1 MKRWTLLLAALLLA
15 AGGAA
20 AKDLRIGVINSDQ
33 ILANYAEY
41 ASSMRILQE
50 ERADWD
56 RQISSREAEIDAEMR
71 AYKQQENALSPVTR
85 SERRAE
91 IDRKLAT
98 LEEFKGEIYAEGTGR
113 FFRRNQELMEPLV
126 NRVNEAIRT
135 VAEEEGYD
143 LILDN
148 SMPVVVYVAEDAID
162 VNLNQKV
169 LAKLQ
174 GEQ

>member
-15 AGGAA
+15 TVTAS
-20 AKDLRIGVINSDQ
+20 AKDMRIGVINSDQ
-33 ILANYAEY
+33 ILANYTEY

-56 RQISSREAEIDAEMR
+56 RQIANREAEIDAEMR
-71 AYKQQENALSPVTR
+71 SYKQQENALSPVTR
-85 SERRAE
+85 SERRAD
-91 IDRKLAT
+91 IDRKLAE
-98 LEEFKGEIYAEGTGR
+98 LEEFKGEVYAEGTGR
-113 FFRRNQELMEPLV
+113 FFRRNQELMEPLIE
-126 NRVNEAIRT
+126 RVNEAIRS

-148 SMPVVVYVAEDAID
+148 SMPVVVYVAENAID

-169 LAKLQ
+169 LDKLQ
-174 GEQ
+174 GGQ